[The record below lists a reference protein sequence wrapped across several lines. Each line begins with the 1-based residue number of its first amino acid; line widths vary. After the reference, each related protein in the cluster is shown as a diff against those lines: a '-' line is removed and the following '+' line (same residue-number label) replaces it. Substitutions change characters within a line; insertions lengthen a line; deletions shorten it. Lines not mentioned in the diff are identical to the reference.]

1 MLSLA
6 LAVLGIYSVV
16 SYGVSQRAQE
26 IGVRMAIGARGDD
39 VIKMIVAEG
48 LKLAVVGVTIGV
60 IGAIALTRLITS
72 LLYDVSPV
80 DPVTFLGVSLVLALA
95 ALVASYIPALK
106 ATRVDPV
113 LALKHE

>member
-1 MLSLA
+1 M
-6 LAVLGIYSVV
+6 
-16 SYGVSQRAQE
+16 
-26 IGVRMAIGARGDD
+26 RMAIGARGDD